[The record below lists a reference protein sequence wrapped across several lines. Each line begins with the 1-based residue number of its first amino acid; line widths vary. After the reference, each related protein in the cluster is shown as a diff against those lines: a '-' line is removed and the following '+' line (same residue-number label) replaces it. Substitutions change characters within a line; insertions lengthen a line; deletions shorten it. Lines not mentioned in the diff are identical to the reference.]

1 MGAGDGEVLGVD
13 SSAQRPPG
21 PHSGT
26 SAQTLLDH
34 HVALSAPGMCDDL
47 SVHSPQVLHPTPPAP
62 ELLSA
67 VTHGN
72 EWNIPLTVGAALWE
86 L

>member
-1 MGAGDGEVLGVD
+1 MVRSWGWTALLSTHLD
-13 SSAQRPPG
+13 Q
-21 PHSGT
+21 SGT
-26 SAQTLLDH
+26 STQMLLDH

-47 SVHSPQVLHPTPPAP
+47 SAHSPQVLHPTPPAP